1 MSQKHVFTKP
11 VIRYSEIVQINDSSC
26 ISIVT
31 RRKVLQKDQIL
42 EKLKGVVYPGSV
54 FQNGIR
60 PRDLADLL
68 DIPQSTVRKFLRE
81 YVNEGTLSVNVVSSR
96 ESFYKPVQRI
106 SL

>member
-1 MSQKHVFTKP
+1 MTHVFTKP
-11 VIRYSEIVQINDSSC
+11 VIRYSEVVQVENNTSFV
-26 ISIVT
+26 SIVT
-31 RRKVLQKDQIL
+31 RRKVLQKYQIL
-42 EKLKGVVYPGSV
+42 EKLKGIVYPGSV

-81 YVNEGTLSVNVVSSR
+81 FVKEEIVSVNVISAR